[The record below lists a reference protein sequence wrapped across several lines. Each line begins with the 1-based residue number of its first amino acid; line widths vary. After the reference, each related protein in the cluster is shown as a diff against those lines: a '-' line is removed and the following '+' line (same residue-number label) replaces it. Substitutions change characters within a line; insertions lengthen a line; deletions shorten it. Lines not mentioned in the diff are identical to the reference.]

1 METWITPA
9 LLAIG
14 ITIMMYMFRL
24 THKRIDDLRT
34 QMQRE
39 HDHLFATL
47 SSKIDNLTEVVTQ
60 HVTDYTV
67 HKAP

>member
-1 METWITPA
+1 
-9 LLAIG
+9 
-14 ITIMMYMFRL
+14 MMYMFRL

-39 HDHLFATL
+39 HDHLFTTL
-47 SSKIDNLTEVVTQ
+47 SSKIDNLTEIVTE